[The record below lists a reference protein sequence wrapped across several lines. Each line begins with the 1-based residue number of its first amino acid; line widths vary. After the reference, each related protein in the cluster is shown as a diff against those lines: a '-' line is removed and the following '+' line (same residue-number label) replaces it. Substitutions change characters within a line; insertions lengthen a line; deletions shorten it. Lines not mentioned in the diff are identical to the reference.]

1 MPIDPVFL
9 EIFKNRIQAISEEMA
24 GVVLRTGFTVF
35 VKETADF
42 GTFLLT
48 PSGET
53 FGSPVVTGVN
63 LSLGIPG
70 EDVIESIDEWHEG
83 DIVIANDPYATGG
96 MATHLADIFLLKP
109 VFAAGRIIAFGCC
122 FIHSSDVGGKVPGSI
137 TPNAYDLYQEG
148 IRIAPVKLYERGS
161 LNEQVLRF
169 VLDNCRI
176 PEQNWGDL
184 KALLAALHTG
194 ERRLIELVERYGV
207 EQVERGI
214 EGLLAYAEHRVRAM
228 IRAIPDGEYT
238 FWDYLEEGPGG
249 YPIRLRCRLVVRD
262 DGIFMDFEG
271 TDPQVRQA
279 FNLPSCG
286 KQGHYMLVPTLVRY
300 FRTLDPSCPWNAGM
314 VRMITNNAPKG
325 SVLNPEPPAA
335 CGVRAATFIRLMDVV
350 IGCLSQAQPDRLPA
364 AGAGQACIVLLSMH
378 DDRSGKHR
386 VGVVQPICGGSGAR
400 PMKDGVDGMDFAVGY
415 LRNVPAE
422 TLETDMPILIER
434 YGLRSD
440 SGGPGMYRGGCGI
453 ELTVRISTPDT
464 VMTARGMERLRFQP
478 WGRAGGIPGAA
489 GFAFVTRDG
498 ADTPTGR
505 IDELLL
511 QAGDTVTFL
520 SQGGGGMG
528 DPFSRNPEAVLW
540 DVRRGLVSA
549 GAAREVYGVTVRDG
563 QVAAEETAALRA
575 AGKNASGST
584 DRPSTF
590 EFGPERVAYEV
601 IWTDPMQ
608 NALSRAVSAFP
619 SAQRGY
625 LRVSTMREAERR
637 LRTGEIVQP
646 DDVAALLRDIVARL
660 RNPARGT
667 AGASAAAAA
676 GTKEQNSAGSA
687 GRSLHTSE

>member
-1 MPIDPVFL
+1 MQVDPVFL

-24 GVVLRTGFTVF
+24 NVVLRTGFTVF

-70 EDVIESIDEWHEG
+70 EDVISSFDDWHEG
-83 DIVIANDPYATGG
+83 DIVITNDPYTTGG
-96 MATHLADIFLLKP
+96 MATHLADIFLMKP
-109 VFAAGRIIAFGCC
+109 VFAEGRIIAFGCC

-137 TPNAYDLYQEG
+137 TPNAYDIYQEG
-148 IRIAPVKLYERGS
+148 IRIAPVKLYERGQ
-161 LNEQVLRF
+161 LNETVLRF

-194 ERRLIELVERYGV
+194 QRRLIELVERYGV
-207 EQVERGI
+207 DQMERGI
-214 EGLLAYAEHRVRAM
+214 KALLSYAEHRVRAM
-228 IRAIPDGEYT
+228 VRAIPDGEYT
-238 FWDYLEEGPGG
+238 FWDYLEDGPGG

-262 DGIFMDFEG
+262 DEIFMDFEG

-279 FNLPSCG
+279 FNLPSCD

-350 IGCLSQAQPDRLPA
+350 IGSLSQAQPDRLPA
-364 AGAGQACIVLLSMH
+364 AGAGQACIVLLSMN
-378 DDRSGKHR
+378 DDRTGKQR

-400 PMKDGVDGMDFAVGY
+400 PMKDGIDGMDFAVGY

-422 TLETDMPILIER
+422 TLETDMRILIER

-440 SGGPGMYRGGCGI
+440 SGGAGLSRGGCGI
-453 ELTVRISTPDT
+453 ALTVRILAPDT

-478 WGRAGGIPGAA
+478 WGRAGGLPGASGA
-489 GFAFVTRDG
+489 AFVTRDG
-498 ADTPTGR
+498 ADELTGR

-520 SQGGGGMG
+520 SQGGGGFG
-528 DPFSRNPEAVLW
+528 DPFSRDPEAVLW

-549 GAAREVYGVTVRDG
+549 ATAGEAYGVVIDGREVDAQKTRAMRSARRSGRELTAR
-563 QVAAEETAALRA
+563 QAEFA
-575 AGKNASGST
+575 
-584 DRPSTF
+584 
-590 EFGPERVAYEV
+590 FGPERDSYEA
-601 IWTDPMQ
+601 IWTDAMQ
-608 NALSRAVSAFP
+608 LAVSRALSSFP
-619 SAQRGY
+619 LAQRGY
-625 LRVSTMREAERR
+625 LKVYVMAEVETR
-637 LRTGEIVQP
+637 LRAGEKLRPEDIA
-646 DDVAALLRDIVARL
+646 DLLLAIAARL
-660 RNPARGT
+660 SNRGGSTTPARNI
-667 AGASAAAAA
+667 AA
-676 GTKEQNSAGSA
+676 GTSP
-687 GRSLHTSE
+687 

>member
-1 MPIDPVFL
+1 
-9 EIFKNRIQAISEEMA
+9 
-24 GVVLRTGFTVF
+24 
-35 VKETADF
+35 
-42 GTFLLT
+42 
-48 PSGET
+48 
-53 FGSPVVTGVN
+53 
-63 LSLGIPG
+63 
-70 EDVIESIDEWHEG
+70 
-83 DIVIANDPYATGG
+83 
-96 MATHLADIFLLKP
+96 
-109 VFAAGRIIAFGCC
+109 
-122 FIHSSDVGGKVPGSI
+122 
-137 TPNAYDLYQEG
+137 
-148 IRIAPVKLYERGS
+148 
-161 LNEQVLRF
+161 
-169 VLDNCRI
+169 
-176 PEQNWGDL
+176 
-184 KALLAALHTG
+184 
-194 ERRLIELVERYGV
+194 
-207 EQVERGI
+207 
-214 EGLLAYAEHRVRAM
+214 
-228 IRAIPDGEYT
+228 
-238 FWDYLEEGPGG
+238 
-249 YPIRLRCRLVVRD
+249 
-262 DGIFMDFEG
+262 
-271 TDPQVRQA
+271 
-279 FNLPSCG
+279 
-286 KQGHYMLVPTLVRY
+286 
-300 FRTLDPSCPWNAGM
+300 M